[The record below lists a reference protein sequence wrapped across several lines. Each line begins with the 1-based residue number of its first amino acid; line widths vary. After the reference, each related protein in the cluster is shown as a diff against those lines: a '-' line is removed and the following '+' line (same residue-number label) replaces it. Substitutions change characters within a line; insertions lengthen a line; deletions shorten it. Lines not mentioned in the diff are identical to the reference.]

1 MSKFKFSMQS
11 MLKLREAEEKQ
22 SKIELA
28 AATAEVTRL
37 EANLAGVVARLEKE
51 TAAFEEKQRRGISAG
66 DYRSACDYFDSLHEL
81 IERIREEIAKA
92 VELQRQK
99 QYELQEIYK
108 DKKTLER
115 LREEQYREFLK
126 EEGVKEAKSL
136 EDILM
141 PTIVGTV
148 SADIA

>member
-1 MSKFKFSMQS
+1 MSKFRFSMQS
-11 MLKLREAEEKQ
+11 MLKLKEAEEKQ

-28 AATAEVTRL
+28 SAIAEVTRL
-37 EANLAGVVARLEKE
+37 ENNRAGVIARLEKE
-51 TAAFEEKQRRGISAG
+51 TAEFEVKQKRGISAG

-81 IERIREEIAKA
+81 IESIDEEILKA
-92 VELQRQK
+92 RGIQQQK

-115 LREEQYREFLK
+115 LREEQYSEFLK

-141 PTIVGTV
+141 PTIVAP